1 MVDDRC
7 ELGWVGVHFG
17 TIRVLSV
24 FEGKME
30 TSSGSNSRYGIHI
43 AASNF
48 IQAPLAALLEYSGFL
63 ISTRSSSSQE
73 TDGLI
78 APSTASLDTFQS
90 RPEDRDSDRDH
101 DLSSP
106 ASTREEVSIR
116 IIGAGEQE
124 REPISLDN
132 DRSSSEQI
140 SEAPPLSATSRN
152 ESATGVAA
160 VNSGGPTADGEPAN
174 GGGVSNRDS
183 SYQRYDIQQFARWIE
198 QILPFSLLLLVV
210 FIRQHLQGTSPSSIL
225 CFFPLKPSSLC
236 VTNCQSKKGNKFMM
250 YVCVFV

>member
-1 MVDDRC
+1 
-7 ELGWVGVHFG
+7 
-17 TIRVLSV
+17 
-24 FEGKME
+24 ME
-30 TSSGSNSRYGIHI
+30 TSGSNSRYGIHI

-63 ISTRSSSSQE
+63 ISTRSSSQE
-73 TDGLI
+73 NDGLI
-78 APSTASLDTFQS
+78 APSTASLDGFQS
-90 RPEDRDSDRDH
+90 RPDDRDSDRDH
-101 DLSSP
+101 DPSSP
-106 ASTREEVSIR
+106 ASTPEEVSIR

-124 REPISLDN
+124 REAVSIAN

-140 SEAPPLSATSRN
+140 SEAPVVSGSGRN

-160 VNSGGPTADGEPAN
+160 VNSGGPTSDEPAN

-225 CFFPLKPSSLC
+225 CFSIQTVITMMS
-236 VTNCQSKKGNKFMM
+236 VCQSKSFEKKFMM
-250 YVCVFV
+250 YVCVCLVKHML